1 MMIKKIA
8 GLSIL
13 LTMLTTTPVLAS
25 VNPNTPEKAA
35 PAIAVE
41 MLKNCGVKVNG
52 DILRQVTEQMGPGGT
67 FMGMEK
73 SDPHYKH
80 HVMHYLH
87 EDLGVMGDQDC
98 MTHGQME

>member
-1 MMIKKIA
+1 
-8 GLSIL
+8 
-13 LTMLTTTPVLAS
+13 
-25 VNPNTPEKAA
+25 
-35 PAIAVE
+35 
-41 MLKNCGVKVNG
+41 
-52 DILRQVTEQMGPGGT
+52 
-67 FMGMEK
+67 MGMEK

>member
-25 VNPNTPEKAA
+25 VNPASVKAA
-35 PAIAVE
+35 PAIAAE
-41 MLKNCGVKVNG
+41 MLKSCGVTVDG
-52 DILRQVTEQMGPGGT
+52 DILRQITEQMGPGGT
-67 FMGMEK
+67 LMGMEK

-80 HVMHYLH
+80 HVMHYLQ
-87 EDLGVMGDQDC
+87 EDLGVMGDHAS
-98 MTHGQME
+98 MVHGQME